1 MSSSSNSI
9 LAFIAGIAVGAGVT
23 IFLQSEK
30 GKEIRGIV
38 SNYLE
43 EKGIKLSKEDFDSL
57 VSSVLRRTN
66 NEIEAQ

>member
-1 MSSSSNSI
+1 MSNSTNSI
-9 LAFIAGIAVGAGVT
+9 MAFIAGIAVGAGVT

-57 VSSVLRRTN
+57 VSSITKRSN
-66 NEIEAQ
+66 NEIEVQ